1 MLYQEI
7 KIWKKHTIDVF
18 DCVYVCLY
26 VMNKLI
32 IVFPLVRFRNWQIV
46 VWKII
51 DYIIEK
57 SNIRSNLIIIR
68 QSKTTWSGFLA
79 PRGIVLCSMV

>member
-1 MLYQEI
+1 MFILKNSVKGYTRRLRFE
-7 KIWKKHTIDVF
+7 KKHTIDVF

-46 VWKII
+46 V
-51 DYIIEK
+51 
-57 SNIRSNLIIIR
+57 
-68 QSKTTWSGFLA
+68 
-79 PRGIVLCSMV
+79 